1 MPFDVASV
9 DELLLGANAK
19 VSEVTRLKWN
29 YEGQKQESKL
39 MILFDLLFNLFSS
52 NFEILIWL
60 RSCLYLSIFIHFSCQ
75 NYSLTI
81 GHQLVLH
88 NQWPFLPFM

>member
-39 MILFDLLFNLFSS
+39 LILSDLLFNLFSS
-52 NFEILIWL
+52 NLKILI
-60 RSCLYLSIFIHFSCQ
+60 
-75 NYSLTI
+75 
-81 GHQLVLH
+81 
-88 NQWPFLPFM
+88 